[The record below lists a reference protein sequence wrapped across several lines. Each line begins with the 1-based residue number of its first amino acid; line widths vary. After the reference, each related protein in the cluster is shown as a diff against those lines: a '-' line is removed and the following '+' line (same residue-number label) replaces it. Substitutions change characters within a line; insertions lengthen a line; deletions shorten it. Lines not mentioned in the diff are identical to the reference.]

1 MKTINKLLLIT
12 VLSSVLNAGNIN
24 YISQQKNGWYKMD
37 LTSEKVLEKGLNKIK
52 IGLEHK
58 EHDVVNAEVKVEIK
72 IDNKTKEYFTKYP
85 FVNSISWKQYTNYWN
100 DGEACYFSVQTPEIE
115 FTQEYLEAN
124 PTLGEELKKH
134 YYENSIPCEEGSDEE
149 YISDCNKFYS
159 LLCEYDEYFKLILGD
174 HIEVR
179 ITKEKI
185 RTEDYSDHD

>member
-72 IDNKTKEYFTKYP
+72 IDNKTKEYFTK
-85 FVNSISWKQYTNYWN
+85 
-100 DGEACYFSVQTPEIE
+100 SVD
-115 FTQEYLEAN
+115 N
-124 PTLGEELKKH
+124 
-134 YYENSIPCEEGSDEE
+134 
-149 YISDCNKFYS
+149 
-159 LLCEYDEYFKLILGD
+159 
-174 HIEVR
+174 
-179 ITKEKI
+179 
-185 RTEDYSDHD
+185 

>member
-72 IDNKTKEYFTKYP
+72 IDNKTKEYFTKSVDELGNYIFEIDLP
-85 FVNSISWKQYTNYWN
+85 NEGTYDYKISFNRVGENIQYFRGT
-100 DGEACYFSVQTPEIE
+100 I
-115 FTQEYLEAN
+115 
-124 PTLGEELKKH
+124 
-134 YYENSIPCEEGSDEE
+134 
-149 YISDCNKFYS
+149 
-159 LLCEYDEYFKLILGD
+159 
-174 HIEVR
+174 R
-179 ITKEKI
+179 I
-185 RTEDYSDHD
+185 